1 MGGFGRPSLLFSQ
14 RPPGMKNL
22 AKRQE
27 LRVQLLPF
35 CQFLCAAS
43 EIDANCSLTHHF
55 AQNSQSK
62 ASFWVSELTFSFFT
76 PDRDTKVFAN
86 FAARQI
92 WRMTSSSYS
101 GISELRARH
110 SFLWPNCS
118 AFFVRLIPVRAICAY
133 RSKRTLAFSSAHRG
147 LQPETRNGPHAP

>member
-14 RPPGMKNL
+14 RPRGMKNL

-35 CQFLCAAS
+35 RQFFNALHLR
-43 EIDANCSLTHHF
+43 DANCSLTHQF

-62 ASFWVSELTFSFFT
+62 ASFWVSVLTFSFFS

-101 GISELRARH
+101 GIFELRARH
-110 SFLWPNCS
+110 SSLWPKCS
-118 AFFVRLIPVRAICAY
+118 AFFVRFIPVRAICAY
-133 RSKRTLAFSSAHRG
+133 RSNRTLTVSSAARG
-147 LQPETRNGPHAP
+147 LQPETRNGHHAP